1 MEINKLIEKYLPDI
15 EKEFISYLSTFDN
28 NLFEVYLVGGSL
40 RDVILKIS
48 PNEID
53 IAIKGNF
60 DLFTE
65 KLDENPNIK
74 VAQKTEFGTAK
85 VIYKNK
91 EIDIANTRTE
101 AYLPKGSLPKIN
113 ELSVEIEKDLH
124 RRDFT
129 INSMA
134 YKLNNSKNN
143 QVIDPNNGL
152 SDLKNKLIRSIH
164 NDSFSDDPTRIF
176 RAIKYS
182 TRLNFNIEEQTL
194 RELKSSSK
202 LIKNLTSSRILNEI
216 KKSLDEPNPNGLI
229 NNLIKFNLFNYVF
242 NVKNINVNFNKVPN
256 EISNYDY
263 LILYFTYIKEEGL
276 SEYLNKFDNSKALK
290 LKVEQ
295 IKNIRSAINYI
306 SNSEYDSFPEDIYL
320 SIKNIPIAIFEVY
333 KTLGEYQEVITNMI
347 KKLSNAKP
355 QLNFNDMKNLGFTNP
370 VQIGKLLLKVEIAK
384 FKGQVN
390 TRLDEENFIRST
402 N

>member
-229 NNLIKFNLFNYVF
+229 NNLIKFNLFYYVF

-333 KTLGEYQEVITNMI
+333 KTFGEYQEVITNMI

>member
-40 RDVILKIS
+40 RDAILKIS

-85 VIYKNK
+85 IIYKNK

-134 YKLNNSKNN
+134 YNLNNSKNN

-194 RELKSSSK
+194 KELKSSSK

-216 KKSLDEPNPNGLI
+216 KKSLDEPNPNDLI

-263 LILYFTYIKEEGL
+263 LILYFTYINEEGL

-333 KTLGEYQEVITNMI
+333 KTFGEYQEVITDMI

-384 FKGQVN
+384 FKGQIN

>member
-40 RDVILKIS
+40 RDAILKIS

-74 VAQKTEFGTAK
+74 IAQKTEFGTAK

-134 YKLNNSKNN
+134 YNLNNSKNN

-194 RELKSSSK
+194 KELKSSSK

-216 KKSLDEPNPNGLI
+216 KKSLDEPNPNDLI

-295 IKNIRSAINYI
+295 IKNIKSAINYI

-333 KTLGEYQEVITNMI
+333 KTFGEYQEVITDMI

-384 FKGQVN
+384 FKGQIN

>member
-28 NLFEVYLVGGSL
+28 NLFQVYLVGGSL
-40 RDVILKIS
+40 RDAILKIS

-134 YKLNNSKNN
+134 YNLNNSKNN

-194 RELKSSSK
+194 KELKSSSK

-216 KKSLDEPNPNGLI
+216 KKSLDEPNPNDLI

-295 IKNIRSAINYI
+295 IKNIRSAISYI

-384 FKGQVN
+384 FKWQIN

>member
-74 VAQKTEFGTAK
+74 VVQKTEFGTAK

>member
-60 DLFTE
+60 DLFIE

-129 INSMA
+129 VNSMA
-134 YKLNNSKNN
+134 YNLNNSKNN

-216 KKSLDEPNPNGLI
+216 KKSLDEPNPNDLI

-242 NVKNINVNFNKVPN
+242 NVKNVNVNFNKVPN

-263 LILYFTYIKEEGL
+263 LILYFTYINEEGL

-333 KTLGEYQEVITNMI
+333 KTFGEYQEVITDMI

-384 FKGQVN
+384 FKGQIN

>member
-1 MEINKLIEKYLPDI
+1 MEINKLIEKYLPEI

-40 RDVILKIS
+40 RDAILKIS

-91 EIDIANTRTE
+91 EIDIANTRIE

-134 YKLNNSKNN
+134 YNLNNSKNN

-194 RELKSSSK
+194 KELKSSSK

-216 KKSLDEPNPNGLI
+216 KKSLDEPSPNDLI

-333 KTLGEYQEVITNMI
+333 KTFGEYQEVITNMI

-384 FKGQVN
+384 FKGQIN

>member
-113 ELSVEIEKDLH
+113 ELSVEIEKDLY

>member
-1 MEINKLIEKYLPDI
+1 MEINKLIEKYLPEI

-40 RDVILKIS
+40 RDAILKIS

-134 YKLNNSKNN
+134 YNLNNSKNN

-194 RELKSSSK
+194 KELKSSSK

-216 KKSLDEPNPNGLI
+216 KKSLDEPSPNDLI

-333 KTLGEYQEVITNMI
+333 KTFGEYQEVITNMI

-384 FKGQVN
+384 FKGQIN

>member
-40 RDVILKIS
+40 RDAILKIS

-74 VAQKTEFGTAK
+74 IAQKTEFGTAK

-129 INSMA
+129 VNSMA
-134 YKLNNSKNN
+134 YNLNNSKNN

-194 RELKSSSK
+194 KELKSSSK

-216 KKSLDEPNPNGLI
+216 KKSLDEPNPNDLI

-333 KTLGEYQEVITNMI
+333 KTFGEYQEVITDMI

-384 FKGQVN
+384 FKGQIN

>member
-134 YKLNNSKNN
+134 YNLNNSKNN
-143 QVIDPNNGL
+143 QVIDPNNLL

-216 KKSLDEPNPNGLI
+216 KKSLDEPNPNDLI

-242 NVKNINVNFNKVPN
+242 NVKNVNVNFNKVPN

-295 IKNIRSAINYI
+295 IKNIKSAINYI

-333 KTLGEYQEVITNMI
+333 KTFGEYQEVITDMI

-370 VQIGKLLLKVEIAK
+370 AQIGKLLLKVEIAK
-384 FKGQVN
+384 FKGQIN

>member
-182 TRLNFNIEEQTL
+182 TRLNFNIEEQTF

-216 KKSLDEPNPNGLI
+216 KKSLDEPNPNDLI

-333 KTLGEYQEVITNMI
+333 KTFGEYQEVITDMI

-384 FKGQVN
+384 FKGQIN

>member
-40 RDVILKIS
+40 RDAILKIS

-85 VIYKNK
+85 IIYKNK

-134 YKLNNSKNN
+134 YNLNNSKNN

-194 RELKSSSK
+194 KELKSSSK

-216 KKSLDEPNPNGLI
+216 KKSLDEPNPNDLI

-333 KTLGEYQEVITNMI
+333 KTFGEYQEVITDMI

-384 FKGQVN
+384 FKGQIN

>member
-1 MEINKLIEKYLPDI
+1 MEINKLIEKYLPEI

-40 RDVILKIS
+40 RDAILKIS

-91 EIDIANTRTE
+91 EIDIANTRIE

-113 ELSVEIEKDLH
+113 KLSVEIEKDLH

-134 YKLNNSKNN
+134 YNLNNSKNN

-194 RELKSSSK
+194 KELKSSSK

-216 KKSLDEPNPNGLI
+216 KKSLDEPSPNDLI

-333 KTLGEYQEVITNMI
+333 KTFGEYQEVITNMI

-384 FKGQVN
+384 FKGQIN

>member
-40 RDVILKIS
+40 RDAILKIS

-134 YKLNNSKNN
+134 YNLNNSKNN

-194 RELKSSSK
+194 KELKSSSK

-216 KKSLDEPNPNGLI
+216 KKSLDEPNPNDLI

-384 FKGQVN
+384 FKGQIN

>member
-40 RDVILKIS
+40 RDAILKIS

-91 EIDIANTRTE
+91 EIDIANTRIE

-134 YKLNNSKNN
+134 YNLNNSKNN

-194 RELKSSSK
+194 KELKSSSK

-216 KKSLDEPNPNGLI
+216 KKSLDEPSPNDLI

-333 KTLGEYQEVITNMI
+333 KTFGEYQEVITNMI

-384 FKGQVN
+384 FKGQIN

>member
-1 MEINKLIEKYLPDI
+1 M
-15 EKEFISYLSTFDN
+15 S
-28 NLFEVYLVGGSL
+28 
-40 RDVILKIS
+40 
-48 PNEID
+48 
-53 IAIKGNF
+53 
-60 DLFTE
+60 
-65 KLDENPNIK
+65 
-74 VAQKTEFGTAK
+74 
-85 VIYKNK
+85 
-91 EIDIANTRTE
+91 
-101 AYLPKGSLPKIN
+101 
-113 ELSVEIEKDLH
+113 
-124 RRDFT
+124 
-129 INSMA
+129 
-134 YKLNNSKNN
+134 
-143 QVIDPNNGL
+143 
-152 SDLKNKLIRSIH
+152 
-164 NDSFSDDPTRIF
+164 
-176 RAIKYS
+176 
-182 TRLNFNIEEQTL
+182 
-194 RELKSSSK
+194 
-202 LIKNLTSSRILNEI
+202 
-216 KKSLDEPNPNGLI
+216 LI
-229 NNLIKFNLFNYVF
+229 NNLIKFNLFYYVF

>member
-40 RDVILKIS
+40 RDAILKIS

-74 VAQKTEFGTAK
+74 IAQKTEFGTAK

-134 YKLNNSKNN
+134 YNLNNSKNN

-194 RELKSSSK
+194 KELKSSSK

-216 KKSLDEPNPNGLI
+216 KKSLDEPNPNDLI

-333 KTLGEYQEVITNMI
+333 KTFGEYQEVITDMI

-384 FKGQVN
+384 FKGQIN

>member
-40 RDVILKIS
+40 RDAILKIS

-74 VAQKTEFGTAK
+74 IAQKTEFGTAK

-101 AYLPKGSLPKIN
+101 AYLPKGSLPKIY

-134 YKLNNSKNN
+134 YNLNNSKNN

-194 RELKSSSK
+194 KELKSSSK

-216 KKSLDEPNPNGLI
+216 KKSLDEPNPNDLI

-295 IKNIRSAINYI
+295 IKNIKSAINYI

-333 KTLGEYQEVITNMI
+333 KTFGEYQEVITDMI

-384 FKGQVN
+384 FKGQIN

>member
-40 RDVILKIS
+40 RDAILKIS

-85 VIYKNK
+85 IIYKNK

-134 YKLNNSKNN
+134 YNLNNSKNN

-194 RELKSSSK
+194 KELKSSSK

-216 KKSLDEPNPNGLI
+216 KKSLDEPNPNDLI

-242 NVKNINVNFNKVPN
+242 NVKNINVNFNKAPN

-333 KTLGEYQEVITNMI
+333 KTFGEYQEVITDMI

-384 FKGQVN
+384 FKGQIN

>member
-101 AYLPKGSLPKIN
+101 AYLPKGSLPKIY

-216 KKSLDEPNPNGLI
+216 KKSLDEPNPNDLI

>member
-28 NLFEVYLVGGSL
+28 NLFQVYLVGGSL
-40 RDVILKIS
+40 RDAILKIS

-134 YKLNNSKNN
+134 YNLNNSKNN

-194 RELKSSSK
+194 KELKSSSK

-216 KKSLDEPNPNGLI
+216 KKSLDEPNPNDLI

-333 KTLGEYQEVITNMI
+333 KTFGEYQEVITNMI

-384 FKGQVN
+384 FKGQIN